1 MRNGMTWFA
10 RVAARLWLAGSFA
23 QAYGEE
29 PLADDA
35 TVVALAVALPC
46 AGEPEAAPPDPA
58 AGRPAE
64 VELVATV
71 RAKALRFD
79 EVPAA
84 DVLLPQGG
92 ARRWG
97 WRTERVNLPA
107 QPEPGVVYRDV
118 EVRLTVSGDRDE
130 YSDVDALRRLT
141 EPLGERP
148 RLVVLPG
155 VDHFWWGSDQRLA
168 EVVAPFLRQ
177 TLSLGESGQN
187 QTPA

>member
-35 TVVALAVALPC
+35 TVVALAVALPSV
-46 AGEPEAAPPDPA
+46 GEPEAAPPDSA

-79 EVPAA
+79 EVPTA

-92 ARRWG
+92 ARRWC

-130 YSDVDALRRLT
+130 VTSVLARAKRTARGIRFEPDAAVM
-141 EPLGERP
+141 G
-148 RLVVLPG
+148 
-155 VDHFWWGSDQRLA
+155 A
-168 EVVAPFLRQ
+168 AA
-177 TLSLGESGQN
+177 GESARALPDPEPVQGAE
-187 QTPA
+187 PR